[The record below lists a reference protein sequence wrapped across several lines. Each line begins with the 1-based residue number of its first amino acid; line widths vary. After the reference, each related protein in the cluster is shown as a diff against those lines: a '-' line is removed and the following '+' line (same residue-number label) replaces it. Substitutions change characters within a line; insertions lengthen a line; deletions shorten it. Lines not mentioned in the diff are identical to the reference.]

1 MVYYISSPVYQQTI
15 SSALKEK
22 DCIIGDGFVD
32 SHFLLAK
39 YIKENIAKFSIS
51 MDVLVIDISALDD
64 SDDEVLKAIKSIRTL
79 YDEVRIIIM
88 APTRLPGDKLL
99 SELFGLGILN
109 IIATPDYLKL
119 KEELFLCLGDKGK
132 SFKDAL
138 VFKEV
143 KQNVEVVGK
152 ERLKVVSRVLVGVTS
167 SQSRMGVTHNILTF
181 AVYLRKLGF
190 LVAVVEKN
198 NSGSLEQIRIGHNE
212 KLHTESY
219 FTMYG
224 VDFYPAVLDKTKMK
238 IILDKTYNF
247 ILCDY
252 GSIQQCDKA
261 DFLNCHEKVLI
272 VGSKTWELPYLNRI
286 LKEYPDNVLQQF
298 HICFNLVY
306 EKHKKYLK
314 QAMKYADDKPMP
326 VFFLD
331 YNPEPFNAESF
342 TVAEEILEDYMLRPK
357 QKEKEGLF
365 SRLFKGGKA

>member
-143 KQNVEVVGK
+143 KENVEVIGK

-167 SQSRMGVTHNILTF
+167 SQPRMGGTHNLLTF

-190 LVAVVEKN
+190 LVAAVEKN
-198 NSGSLEQIRIGHNE
+198 KSGAFEQIRIGHNE
-212 KLHTESY
+212 KLHESY

-224 VDFYPAVLDKTKMK
+224 VDFYPSVLDKTKMK
-238 IILDKTYNF
+238 VVLDKTYNF

-252 GSIQQCDKA
+252 GCMDQSDKG
-261 DFLNCHEKVLI
+261 DFLKCHEKVLV

-286 LKEYPDNVLQQF
+286 LKEYPDTVLKQI
-298 HICFNLVY
+298 HVCFNLVF
-306 EKHKKYLK
+306 EKHKKYLR
-314 QAMKYADDKPMP
+314 QAMKYSDGQLMP
-326 VFFLD
+326 VLFLD
-331 YNPEPFNAESF
+331 YNPEPYDSDHFA
-342 TVAEEILEDYMLRPK
+342 VAEEILEEYMLRPK
-357 QKEKEGLF
+357 QKEKESLF